1 MARSDL
7 HKQICR
13 LLGHVEA
20 GTTDMGGGI
29 STVSVGNYTCPE
41 RLARER
47 TDVLQRMPVIVAASG
62 EIEEPGD
69 CLVYDALGVPLLIVR
84 DDDGRVRAF
93 INACRHRGTRLVDR
107 VEVCRQR
114 AFKCPY
120 HNWVY
125 GLDGCLKA
133 VPQAFGFEGLDWSD
147 YGLVSVPATER
158 FGFVWVVA
166 DRTGTLDLDAH
177 LGGLAGDFAYLGL
190 DDHRFFRRERTRRKT
205 NWKLIA
211 DAFLE
216 AYHVKRLH
224 KDSIAPFFTDN
235 EAASERIGPHV
246 RSAIARERT
255 AELADLPEDEWR
267 IGEHVT
273 FAYFIFPCSVAITQP
288 DHFTV
293 INLLPQSVDDT
304 IVDHIMLL
312 PAAPQTDEEREHVE
326 RAFAFMDA
334 GVINSEDVWVAEQAQ
349 KALHSGAND
358 VMTFGRFEHQIKYFH
373 DQLDQA
379 LESS

>member
-20 GTTDMGGGI
+20 GTTDMGDGI
-29 STVSVGNYTCPE
+29 STVPISDYTCPE
-41 RLARER
+41 RLKRER
-47 TDVLQRMPVIVAASG
+47 RDVLQRMPVIAAASG
-62 EIEEPGD
+62 ELAEPGD
-69 CLVYDALGVPLLIVR
+69 ALAHDALGVPLLIVR
-84 DDDGRVRAF
+84 GGDGEVRAF

-107 VEVCRQR
+107 PEVCRQR

-125 GLDGCLKA
+125 ALDGSLKA
-133 VPQAFGFEGLDWSD
+133 IPQAFGFEGLDWSD
-147 YGLVSVPATER
+147 HGLVSVPATER
-158 FGFVWVVA
+158 HGFIWVVA
-166 DRTGTLDLDAH
+166 DRNGSLDLDAH
-177 LGGLAGDFAYLGL
+177 LGGLAGDFDYFGLGE
-190 DDHRFFRRERTRRKT
+190 HEFFRRERTLRKT

-216 AYHVKRLH
+216 AYHVQRLH
-224 KDSIAPFFTDN
+224 KETIAPFFTDN
-235 EAASERIGPHV
+235 EAVSDRIGPHV
-246 RSAIARERT
+246 RSAIAREGIR
-255 AELADLPEDEWR
+255 ALADLPEDDWR

-273 FAYFIFPCSVAITQP
+273 FAYYIFPCSVAITQP

-293 INLLPQSVDDT
+293 INLLPQSVDET
-304 IVDHIMLL
+304 VVDHIMLL
-312 PAAPQTDEEREHVE
+312 PHAPRSETEREHLE

-349 KALHSGAND
+349 KTLHSGAND
-358 VMTFGRFEHQIKYFH
+358 VMTFGRFEHQLKYFH
-373 DQLDQA
+373 DQLDRA
-379 LESS
+379 MGSA